1 MFPIRIRRYL
11 TETTVSSD
19 FHEPLGKTL
28 KVPDPA
34 EIGVQPLALGGTTE
48 ESVQEAPRFG
58 RKSPGGGPGSE
69 T

>member
-1 MFPIRIRRYL
+1 M
-11 TETTVSSD
+11 SSD